1 MFNRQLPNRYLMMH
15 SNLSRKGPLLQPT
28 VHLDDPTVTRFAGLI
43 PFFLFAEKV
52 LNLTNRLRDASS
64 DSRTRVSFPIQHLF
78 SAFMA
83 ASLAG
88 VQKLAHL
95 ELLRHDRVFQKMVR
109 LKAWPTRKVFANALD
124 ASDQT
129 IQGIS
134 GLLTNLG
141 CSTIPKQQA
150 YVLDFDTTALL
161 AYGQQEG
168 TCFGYNGKGRN
179 RLRYHPIV
187 AAIGETSAVVNASFR
202 DGTAL
207 KAEEY
212 GEFLLSTIEKTTA
225 CLAGPLTAIRADS
238 GFWSRHLMQTL
249 VDRKILFAIVHPM
262 YKPLQLLFWKMVF
275 VPQPDDPDL
284 ELGGVPGK
292 EMGLPEQVSV
302 VIIRRRVHDPK
313 EPPQGKKANGDPD
326 WRYQAIAT
334 TLSTDMPPV
343 EVWRFYNHRAEIE
356 RVFRDGKQELGLGW
370 LVSHSSR
377 GNETAFLLRL
387 LAMNMD
393 ILFNQSAQERATER
407 GEKVQEVGLGYRQTR
422 LYNLAGRLVNRGG
435 SWHLRLTPNR
445 MIGSLMRFYAHNLQV
460 VF

>member
-1 MFNRQLPNRYLMMH
+1 MMH

-64 DSRTRVSFPIQHLF
+64 DSRNRVSFPIQHLF
-78 SAFMA
+78 SAFIA

-129 IQGIS
+129 IQGVS

-179 RLRYHPIV
+179 RRRYHPIV

-249 VDRKILFAIVHPM
+249 VDRKIPFAIVHPM

-284 ELGGVPGK
+284 ELGVVPGK
-292 EMGLPEQVSV
+292 EMGLPEQVRV

-356 RVFRDGKQELGLGW
+356 RVFRNGKQELGLGW

-387 LAMNMD
+387 LAMNVD
-393 ILFNQSAQERATER
+393 ILFNQSAQKRATER

-435 SWHLRLTPNR
+435 SWHLRLPPNR
-445 MIGSLMRFYAHNLQV
+445 MIGSLIRFYAHTLQV
-460 VF
+460 AF